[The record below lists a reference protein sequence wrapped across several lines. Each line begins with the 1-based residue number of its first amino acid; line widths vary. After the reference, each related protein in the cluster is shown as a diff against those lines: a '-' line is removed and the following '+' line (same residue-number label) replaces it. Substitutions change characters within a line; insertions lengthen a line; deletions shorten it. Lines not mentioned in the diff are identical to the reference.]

1 MNDFCDSPAYK
12 SHPIFIASNKNLEL
26 ILYYDDFEVC
36 DALGSYK
43 TKHKIG
49 ELNCSACMYSLH
61 GLAYRCILFNSWQ
74 LFARKKE

>member
-12 SHPIFIASNKNLEL
+12 NHPIFIASNKNLEL

-49 ELNCSACMYSLH
+49 EL
-61 GLAYRCILFNSWQ
+61 IL
-74 LFARKKE
+74 